1 MEAQVENG
9 NGTAF
14 FEVVIEIPQGSR
26 NKYVMDF
33 AAGRIRLDRT
43 LFTATRYPADYGYVE
58 GTLGGDGEPLDALVL
73 GGEPA
78 VPGCVQT
85 CRAVGMWVM
94 RDERGPDQKVLCVPA
109 LDPRY
114 AGLRD
119 IGDLP
124 RFDLLEIT
132 HFFQV
137 YKDLERGKSVEGSHW
152 AGRADAYREI
162 AGSRARAAGTR
173 FAGPA

>member
-1 MEAQVENG
+1 ME
-9 NGTAF
+9 
-14 FEVVIEIPQGSR
+14 FEVMIETPQGSR

-33 AAGRIRLDRT
+33 AVGRIRLDRT

-58 GTLGGDGEPLDALVL
+58 GTLAGDGEPLDALVL

-78 VPGCVQT
+78 VPGCVLT

-109 LDPRY
+109 HDPRY

-119 IGDLP
+119 IEDLR

-137 YKDLERGKSVEGSHW
+137 YKDLEHGKSVVGSHW
-152 AGRADAYREI
+152 ADRAAAYAQI
-162 AGSRARAAGTR
+162 AESRARASGTR
-173 FAGPA
+173 YADRG

>member
-1 MEAQVENG
+1 M
-9 NGTAF
+9 
-14 FEVVIEIPQGSR
+14 IEIPQGSR

-33 AAGRIRLDRT
+33 DAGRIRLDRT

-73 GGEPA
+73 GREPA
-78 VPGCVQT
+78 VPGCLST

-109 LDPRY
+109 RDPRY
-114 AGLRD
+114 AELRD

-124 RFDLLEIT
+124 EFDLLEIT

-152 AGRADAYREI
+152 ADRAAAYAEI
-162 AGSRARAAGTR
+162 AESRTRATGTR
-173 FAGPA
+173 FAYPA

>member
-1 MEAQVENG
+1 ME
-9 NGTAF
+9 

-78 VPGCVQT
+78 VPGCVLT
-85 CRAVGMWVM
+85 CRAVAMWVM
-94 RDERGPDQKVLCVPA
+94 RDERGPDQKVLCVPSR
-109 LDPRY
+109 DPRY
-114 AGLRD
+114 ADLRD
-119 IGDLP
+119 IDDL
-124 RFDLLEIT
+124 REFDLLEIT
-132 HFFQV
+132 HFFLV

-152 AGRADAYREI
+152 EGRDAACAEI
-162 AGSRARAAGTR
+162 AESRARAAGTR
-173 FAGPA
+173 FADPV

>member
-1 MEAQVENG
+1 ME
-9 NGTAF
+9 
-14 FEVVIEIPQGSR
+14 FEVLIETPQGSR

-43 LFTATRYPADYGYVE
+43 LFTATRYPVDYGYVE
-58 GTLGGDGEPLDALVL
+58 GTLGGDAEPLDALVL

-78 VPGCVQT
+78 VPGCVIT

-109 LDPRY
+109 HDPRY
-114 AGLRD
+114 GDLRD
-119 IGDLP
+119 IGDL
-124 RFDLLEIT
+124 REFELLEIT

-137 YKDLERGKSVEGSHW
+137 YKDLECGKSVEGSHW
-152 AGRADAYREI
+152 ADRAAAYAQI
-162 AGSRARAAGTR
+162 AECRARAVGTC
-173 FAGPA
+173 FARPV

>member
-1 MEAQVENG
+1 M
-9 NGTAF
+9 
-14 FEVVIEIPQGSR
+14 IEIPQGSR

-33 AAGRIRLDRT
+33 DAGRIRLDRT
-43 LFTATRYPADYGYVE
+43 LFTATRYPADYGFVE

-78 VPGCVQT
+78 FPGCERA

-109 LDPRY
+109 RDPRY
-114 AGLRD
+114 TELRD
-119 IGDLP
+119 IGDL
-124 RFDLLEIT
+124 REFDLLEIT
-132 HFFQV
+132 HFFAV

-152 AGRADAYREI
+152 AGRAAAYAEI
-162 AGSRARAAGTR
+162 AESRARAVGTR
-173 FAGPA
+173 FARPA

>member
-1 MEAQVENG
+1 ME
-9 NGTAF
+9 
-14 FEVVIEIPQGSR
+14 FEVMIEIPQGSR

-43 LFTATRYPADYGYVE
+43 LFTATRYPTDYGYVE

-78 VPGCVQT
+78 VPGCVLT
-85 CRAVGMWVM
+85 CRAVGVWVM

-109 LDPRY
+109 RDPRY
-114 AGLRD
+114 AALRD

-124 RFDLLEIT
+124 EFDLLEIT
-132 HFFQV
+132 HFFRV

-152 AGRADAYREI
+152 AGREAAYAEI
-162 AGSRARAAGTR
+162 AASRARAVGTR
-173 FAGPA
+173 FADPA

>member
-1 MEAQVENG
+1 ME
-9 NGTAF
+9 
-14 FEVVIEIPQGSR
+14 FEVMIEIPQGSR

-73 GGEPA
+73 GSEPA
-78 VPGCVQT
+78 VPGCVLT

-109 LDPRY
+109 RDPRY
-114 AGLRD
+114 AALQD

-124 RFDLLEIT
+124 GFDLLEIT

-152 AGRADAYREI
+152 ADREAAHAEIVASRLRAV
-162 AGSRARAAGTR
+162 GTC
-173 FAGPA
+173 FADPA

>member
-1 MEAQVENG
+1 ME
-9 NGTAF
+9 
-14 FEVVIEIPQGSR
+14 FEVMIEIPQGSR

-78 VPGCVQT
+78 VPGCVLT
-85 CRAVGMWVM
+85 CRAVAMWVM

-109 LDPRY
+109 HDPRY

-119 IGDLP
+119 IDDL
-124 RFDLLEIT
+124 REFDLLEIT
-132 HFFQV
+132 HFFLV

-152 AGRADAYREI
+152 VGRDAAHAEI
-162 AGSRARAAGTR
+162 AESRARAAGTR
-173 FAGPA
+173 YADPV